1 MWGEIPKT
9 KFNGSGAMCNLLS
22 NGSELM
28 KIGIAGRMASG
39 KTTLANQLQIHF
51 ESQGLKVSRP
61 SLAAKVKSIGQD
73 LFGMIHKDRHLLQQ
87 IGMKM
92 REIRPNVWIDYV
104 NRSIDEDMENG
115 LYDVAILD
123 DIRFV
128 NESEN
133 LFDEDWMIIRLN
145 ISDEL
150 QMARLQRTYE
160 DWEVHWNNRSDA
172 SEQEVHLINPD
183 ELVADMNVDDSDKSF
198 IDALKTLSI

>member
-1 MWGEIPKT
+1 
-9 KFNGSGAMCNLLS
+9 
-22 NGSELM
+22 
-28 KIGIAGRMASG
+28 
-39 KTTLANQLQIHF
+39 
-51 ESQGLKVSRP
+51 
-61 SLAAKVKSIGQD
+61 
-73 LFGMIHKDRHLLQQ
+73 MIHKDRHLLQQ

-123 DIRFV
+123 DVRFV
-128 NESEN
+128 NEAEN
-133 LFDEDWMIIRLN
+133 LVDEDWIVLRLN

-160 DWEVHWNNRSDA
+160 DWEVHWANRSDA

-183 ELVADMNVDDSDKSF
+183 ELLADIDVDDSDKSL
-198 IDALKTLSI
+198 IEVLEKISI

>member
-1 MWGEIPKT
+1 MTPVKYNEGV
-9 KFNGSGAMCNLLS
+9 F
-22 NGSELM
+22 M

-39 KTTLANQLQIHF
+39 KTTLANQLQIQF

-61 SLAAKVKSIGQD
+61 SMAAKVKSIGQD
-73 LFGMIHKDRHLLQQ
+73 LFGMVHKDRYLLQQ

-128 NESEN
+128 NEAEN
-133 LFDEDWMIIRLN
+133 LVDEKWVIIRLN
-145 ISDEL
+145 ITDEL
-150 QMARLQRTYE
+150 QMSRLQRTYD

-183 ELVADMNVDDSDKSF
+183 ELLADMDVDDSDKSF
-198 IDALKTLSI
+198 IEALNKLSI

>member
-1 MWGEIPKT
+1 
-9 KFNGSGAMCNLLS
+9 
-22 NGSELM
+22 M

-61 SLAAKVKSIGQD
+61 SLAAKVKSIGKD
-73 LFGMIHKDRHLLQQ
+73 LFGMVHKDRHLLQQ

-123 DIRFV
+123 DVRFV
-128 NESEN
+128 NEAGN

-150 QMARLQRTYE
+150 QMARLQRTYD
-160 DWEVHWNNRSDA
+160 DWEVHWDNRSDA

-183 ELVADMNVDDSDKSF
+183 ELVADMDVDDSDKSF
-198 IDALKTLSI
+198 IDALEKISI

>member
-1 MWGEIPKT
+1 VTPVKYNEGV
-9 KFNGSGAMCNLLS
+9 F
-22 NGSELM
+22 M

-39 KTTLANQLQIHF
+39 KTTLANQLQIQF

-61 SLAAKVKSIGQD
+61 SMAAKVKSIGQD
-73 LFGMIHKDRHLLQQ
+73 LFGMVHKDRYLLQQ

-128 NESEN
+128 NEAEN
-133 LFDEDWMIIRLN
+133 LVDEKWVIIRLN
-145 ISDEL
+145 ITDEL
-150 QMARLQRTYE
+150 QMSRLQRTYD

-183 ELVADMNVDDSDKSF
+183 ELLADMDVDDSDKSF
-198 IDALKTLSI
+198 IEALNKLSI

>member
-1 MWGEIPKT
+1 MTRFNLNEGEY
-9 KFNGSGAMCNLLS
+9 
-22 NGSELM
+22 M

-61 SLAAKVKSIGQD
+61 SLAAKVKSIAKD
-73 LFGMIHKDRHLLQQ
+73 LFGMVYKDRHLLQQ

-92 REIRPNVWIDYV
+92 REIRPNVWIDYI
-104 NRSIDEDMENG
+104 NRSIDEDMANG

-123 DIRFV
+123 DVRFI
-128 NESEN
+128 NEAEN
-133 LFDEDWMIIRLN
+133 LVDDDWMVIRLN

-150 QMARLQRTYE
+150 QMARLQRTYD

-183 ELVADMNVDDSDKSF
+183 ELVADMDVDDSDKSF